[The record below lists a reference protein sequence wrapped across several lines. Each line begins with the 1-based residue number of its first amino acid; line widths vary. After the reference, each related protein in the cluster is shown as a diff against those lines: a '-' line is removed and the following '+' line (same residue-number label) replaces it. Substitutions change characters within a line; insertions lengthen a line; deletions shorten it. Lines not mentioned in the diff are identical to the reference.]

1 MMKDILIGLS
11 LLALAVGCGG
21 GDKVASMDGEDLPE
35 WFLNQPELCGVGVQK
50 VRGNIGSAKSFAEAN
65 ARDDLSRQL
74 ETKVKSMIEQ
84 YNQEGGTEDG
94 EISEELS
101 TKAAL
106 SLSKQTLQ
114 GSVPKKH
121 SLKDGQFYSL
131 VCLEP
136 GALTKAIDQMK
147 QLGAAQ
153 RRALQRRSDA
163 AHKKLDEQMAK
174 YDQ

>member
-1 MMKDILIGLS
+1 MMKK
-11 LLALAVGCGG
+11 LLTLCALCAFALACGG
-21 GDKVASMDGEDLPE
+21 SKDVSEIEGEDLPE
-35 WFLNQPELCGVGVQK
+35 WFLNQPSLCGVGVQK
-50 VRGNIGSAKSFAEAN
+50 VRGNIGSAKTFAEAN
-65 ARDDLSRQL
+65 ARDDLARQL
-74 ETKVKSMIEQ
+74 ETKVKSMIKQ

-121 SLKDGQFYSL
+121 ALKNKQFYSL
-131 VCLEP
+131 VCLDA

-147 QLGAAQ
+147 VLGEAQ
-153 RRALQRRSDA
+153 RRALARRAAA
-163 AHKKLDEQMAK
+163 AHKELDEQMEK
-174 YDQ
+174 Y